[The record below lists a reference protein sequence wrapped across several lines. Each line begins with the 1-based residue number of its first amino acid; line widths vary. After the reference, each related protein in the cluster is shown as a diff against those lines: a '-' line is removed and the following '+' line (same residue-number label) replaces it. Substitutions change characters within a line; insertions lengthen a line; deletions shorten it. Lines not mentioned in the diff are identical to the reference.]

1 VADYSQL
8 NKTNKNIGE
17 VLLEMISKSQ
27 SVLNHSQELR
37 KNLKPKIME
46 NTALPSSESLK
57 DNIKRYRLKIAIS
70 SHIKCSSS
78 RGVGVMDVFLIN

>member
-1 VADYSQL
+1 MADYSQL

-27 SVLNHSQELR
+27 SVLNHSQEVR

-46 NTALPSSESLK
+46 AYCRILPYHQA
-57 DNIKRYRLKIAIS
+57 NR
-70 SHIKCSSS
+70 
-78 RGVGVMDVFLIN
+78 